1 MDFDT
6 EFKEKMKKLLFA
18 MLAAAACSGCVS
30 RVADLTLCST
40 KNVDLK
46 IPHPVDSKRRVT
58 GETRTHIVILIPF
71 GQESIKEAIDRAIE
85 SAPGAVALSDA
96 TIERGFWYIPYVYG
110 EGWIAV
116 EGNPVFE

>member
-1 MDFDT
+1 MD
-6 EFKEKMKKLLFA
+6 KVLF
-18 MLAAAACSGCVS
+18 SE
-30 RVADLTLCST
+30 R
-40 KNVDLK
+40 
-46 IPHPVDSKRRVT
+46 KRL
-58 GETRTHIVILIPF
+58 EIIA
-71 GQESIKEAIDRAIE
+71 ESDIKEAIDRAIE